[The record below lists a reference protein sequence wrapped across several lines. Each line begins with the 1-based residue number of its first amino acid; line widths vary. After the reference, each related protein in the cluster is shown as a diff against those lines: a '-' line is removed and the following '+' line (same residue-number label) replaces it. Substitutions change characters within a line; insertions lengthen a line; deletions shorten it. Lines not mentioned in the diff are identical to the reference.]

1 MKKLNYL
8 WIAVLAITFASCAK
22 KIPYTTSVAEK
33 YRLGNEEV
41 KALQFYLAGDITLY
55 NGNRD
60 GSTKTEG
67 GVLVEEDQQSTNK
80 IYIPNGT
87 RGIVEQADGNVLH
100 VSFEEG
106 KNLKFKSSSDGKF
119 RLSPESTDSRNRGVV
134 KYGGE
139 EFYLSATSM
148 RAYLVFKLK
157 NSTKR
162 RSTQKTVKGRKL

>member
-1 MKKLNYL
+1 MRKLNYL
-8 WIAVLAITFASCAK
+8 WIAMIAITFASCAK
-22 KIPYTTSVAEK
+22 KIPYTTSVASK
-33 YRLGNEEV
+33 YKLGNEEV

-60 GSTKTEG
+60 GTTKTEG

-87 RGIVEQADGNVLH
+87 KGVVEQADGNVLM

-106 KNLKFKSSSDGKF
+106 KNLKFESDSDGKF
-119 RLSPESTDSRNRGVV
+119 RIHPDKRDAQNRGVV
-134 KYGGE
+134 KYGGDD
-139 EFYLSATSM
+139 FYLSTTSL
-148 RAYLVFKLK
+148 RSYLKFKLK

-162 RSTQKTVKGRKL
+162 RSTQKTLKGRKL